1 MRTFTNDCE
10 ALFLGGKNM
19 KKNTFY
25 SIGNKIMFQIIVLV
39 IGICCSLS
47 FLSYYK
53 TKSNILETTYNTLAE
68 RTKDSATS
76 IEREFYYR
84 QEQLNYISSLPEIQ
98 SMDWKIQKPV
108 LLEEIEKWNYDGM
121 FIMDTNGYGY
131 YALDSEEEIKDQS
144 NDEFFKTMQEKG
156 SFITEPYIRQ
166 EEKESITTIVTP
178 INSENGT
185 IVGYLCG
192 TIKLD
197 DVNNIVQSVKI
208 GNTGYAFLLN
218 DSGNFVAHKNMDLV
232 FNETNFIDAF
242 NNDSDEQ
249 VNEKLEEVLNKIK
262 SKETS
267 IDEIKSK
274 STDFFMSYT
283 EVKNTPWSIC
293 TVVASED
300 VLSGINQI
308 AVKQVILTIVAIII
322 GGVISLLI
330 RKYLSVEI
338 NYIKKYSSELSAYN
352 LGYRGKA
359 KRQDEFGQVIEAL
372 NSGVDTLDSTM
383 KEVKLNSSEISA
395 SSEQIDS
402 MLSEMSFELEQ
413 AAATTE
419 EISASMEECNASLQ
433 EVNSISQSINNN
445 TQASVNKARE
455 SLELA
460 DKIEKDASAVHI
472 ATIES
477 KENIEE
483 IYKKCSV
490 KLKEALEKISV
501 VETISQMSNS
511 ILDISEQTNLL
522 SLNASIEAAR
532 AGEHGNGFAVV
543 AEEVRKLAEQSASTV
558 SNIQSNVD
566 KALNAVKDLSNTS
579 SELLSVVEKDI
590 LNDYKKLIEVALSYQ
605 QAGTNV
611 KGMASEFSSIS
622 DEISDSINTITMS
635 IKELTE
641 AISVV
646 SESSVTIAENMNN
659 INTKKE
665 SIISNSADNKNK
677 SLKLSK
683 LVNKFKL

>member
-232 FNETNFIDAF
+232 FNE
-242 NNDSDEQ
+242 
-249 VNEKLEEVLNKIK
+249 

-274 STDFFMSYT
+274 STDIFMSYT

-579 SELLSVVEKDI
+579 SELL
-590 LNDYKKLIEVALSYQ
+590 
-605 QAGTNV
+605 
-611 KGMASEFSSIS
+611 
-622 DEISDSINTITMS
+622 
-635 IKELTE
+635 
-641 AISVV
+641 
-646 SESSVTIAENMNN
+646 
-659 INTKKE
+659 
-665 SIISNSADNKNK
+665 
-677 SLKLSK
+677 
-683 LVNKFKL
+683 

>member
-1 MRTFTNDCE
+1 MR
-10 ALFLGGKNM
+10 KN
-19 KKNTFY
+19 KFY
-25 SIGNKIMFQIIVLV
+25 SIGNKIMLQIIALV

-47 FLSYYK
+47 LLSYYK
-53 TKSNILETTYNTLAE
+53 TKSNILETTYDTLTE

-84 QEQLNYISSLPEIQ
+84 QGQLNYISSLPEVQ
-98 SMDWKIQKPV
+98 SMDWSVQKQFIV
-108 LLEEIEKWNYDGM
+108 EQAEKWNFDSI
-121 FIMDTNGYGY
+121 FIVDKNGFGY
-131 YALDSEEEIKDQS
+131 YPDKTEILDQS
-144 NDEFFKTMQEKG
+144 KEEFFKTMKEKG
-156 SFITEPYIRQ
+156 SFITEPYIRH

-178 INSENGT
+178 INGEDGT

-197 DVNNIVQSVKI
+197 DVNNIVQFIKI
-208 GNTGYAFLLN
+208 GKTGYAFLLN
-218 DSGNFVAHKNMDLV
+218 DEGKFVAHKNMDLV
-232 FNETNFIDAF
+232 FNETNFLDAF
-242 NNDSDEQ
+242 NSDSNEQ
-249 VNEKLEEVLNKIK
+249 VKEKLEEVFNKIK
-262 SKETS
+262 SKGTS

-274 STDFFMSYT
+274 DTDIFMSYT

-293 TVVASED
+293 TVVSSDD
-300 VLSGINQI
+300 VLSGINDIAGKQI
-308 AVKQVILTIVAIII
+308 ILTIIAIAVGI
-322 GGVISLLI
+322 VISILI
-330 RKYLSVEI
+330 RKFLSTEI
-338 NYIKKYSSELSAYN
+338 NYIKKYSSELSEYN
-352 LGYRGKA
+352 LGYRGEIK
-359 KRQDEFGQVIEAL
+359 KNDEFGQVIEAL
-372 NSGVDTLDSTM
+372 NSSVETLDSTM
-383 KEVKLNSSEISA
+383 KEVKSNSGEIST

-402 MLSEMSFELEQ
+402 MLSEMSIELEQ

-419 EISASMEECNASLQ
+419 EISASMEECNASLH
-433 EVNSISQSINNN
+433 EVNSITQSISNN
-445 TQASVNKARE
+445 TQASVDKAHE

-460 DKIEKDASAVHI
+460 DKIEKDASAAHL
-472 ATIES
+472 ATIAS

-483 IYKKCSV
+483 IYKKCSFR
-490 KLKEALEKISV
+490 LKEALEKISV
-501 VETISQMSNS
+501 VESISQMSNS

-532 AGEHGNGFAVV
+532 AGEHGKGFAVV

-558 SNIQSNVD
+558 NNIQSNVD

-590 LNDYKKLIEVALSYQ
+590 LNDYKRLIEVALSYQ
-605 QAGTNV
+605 QAGTSV

-677 SLKLSK
+677 SLKLSE